1 MKKNVLFACVLL
13 MAATTL
19 AAHAQDQINFADL
32 PLIASPAPLP
42 AGYAGLNWANMF
54 YVDPGLDASL
64 GIGFVNHLTHRDAAF
79 VGGEFCAPMQS
90 GCFGIISSPGGPTA
104 FVPVSA
110 VMSAGHHANVITLS
124 AYRNGKYIGE
134 TKVTL
139 AVGPTLVVFPSSW
152 GVITELQIE
161 TDEPGDAVLLDLS
174 VFYVAG

>member
-110 VMSAGHHANVITLS
+110 IMSAGIGWPSPMLRIRAPASILS
-124 AYRNGKYIGE
+124 A
-134 TKVTL
+134 TT
-139 AVGPTLVVFPSSW
+139 
-152 GVITELQIE
+152 
-161 TDEPGDAVLLDLS
+161 
-174 VFYVAG
+174 